1 MKLAKELEVEDSF
14 LMPGAVNDVNAELE
28 SSDILCLTSE
38 YEGFGIVL
46 IEAMMKHVPVM
57 AFEYVGVHD
66 IINDGEDGFVV
77 PFGDTDRYAERL
89 RLLMESPAER
99 ERLADN
105 ALISVK
111 KFDKEYVMRQWVIL
125 FENLSMREKNCKNLT
140 Y

>member
-1 MKLAKELEVEDSF
+1 MKLLYFTIQINMLGGLAKIVIDKINWLVDHGYDVTLCNIERLE
-14 LMPGAVNDVNAELE
+14 
-28 SSDILCLTSE
+28 
-38 YEGFGIVL
+38 
-46 IEAMMKHVPVM
+46 
-57 AFEYVGVHD
+57 
-66 IINDGEDGFVV
+66 VV

-89 RLLMESPAER
+89 RLLMEIPAER

-111 KFDKEYVMRQWVIL
+111 KFDKDYVMQQWVIL